1 MKLAELTHV
10 DQLQLE
16 LVRHGWQKCL
26 DHRQQTNSAFFVYS
40 EDRCPCCE
48 EVNRALSLYPQPDY
62 IGTDLVVQASVNK
75 GGQIIDWSFL
85 EAYGPSSEDFEPGD
99 LGLEPSSIASAINSW
114 LESIIGSHG

>member
-48 EVNRALSLYPQPDY
+48 EVVRSLSLYPQPDDF
-62 IGTDLVVQASVNK
+62 GTDVLVQASVNK
-75 GGQIIDWSFL
+75 EGQIIDWSFL
-85 EAYGPSSEDFEPGD
+85 EAYGPSGEDFEPGD
-99 LGLEPSSIASAINSW
+99 LGLEPRSIASAINSW
-114 LESIIGSHG
+114 FELILGSHG